1 VRPDPAG
8 TRRQRP
14 PGWRLVTLALV
25 CLALLPAAACGGDDG
40 SLEQADAAREQYQE
54 IRSRVADLEE
64 FFPRMEERLS
74 QDQGEGLKKSAGK
87 LVEEGRRSYDAFLK
101 SAAAARTAL
110 EELKSLGG
118 KDEEYADSL
127 LALLDAN
134 QAEAMLVAEA
144 MLQVDEFVRQL
155 PPASPAEFPPFAQV
169 LDELAAG
176 ILESRDA
183 VRSMEAAAEKLY
195 QNL

>member
-1 VRPDPAG
+1 MRLDPAG
-8 TRRQRP
+8 ARRPRP
-14 PGWRLVTLALV
+14 PGWRLVTLALL
-25 CLALLPAAACGGDDG
+25 CLALPLSAACRGDDG
-40 SLEQADAAREQYQE
+40 SHEQADAARAQYQE
-54 IRSRVADLEE
+54 ISSRVAGLEE
-64 FFPRMEERLS
+64 FFPQMEERLS
-74 QDQGEGLKKSAGK
+74 QDQGEALKKSAGK

-101 SAAAARTAL
+101 SAAAARAAL

-155 PPASPAEFPPFAQV
+155 PLAGPAEFPPFSRR

-183 VRSMEAAAEKLY
+183 IRGMETAAEDIY
-195 QNL
+195 QGL